1 MTLPT
6 FHEHMLPTLE
16 TLSDGQ
22 EKSLNEIRET
32 VADMLDIS
40 PEDRS
45 DMVPSGKCP
54 RYVDRVNW
62 SVAYFKQAMLV
73 EAVRRG
79 VYKITNRGRDLLGT
93 NPSQIDRQL
102 LMQYPEFVK
111 FITPNNSKTSS
122 DTQTSASAADD
133 TPSTP
138 QELIDDGYQK
148 IVDELADTIL
158 STVKN
163 CSPEFFERLVVD
175 LLLAM
180 GYGGSRQ
187 EAGTVTRQGS
197 DEGIDGIIN
206 EDRLGLDVIYVQAK
220 RWEGAVS
227 RPEIQKFAGALQGQR
242 AKKGIF
248 ITTSTFSNAA
258 YDFTKSIDSKII
270 LIDGIRLSKLMI
282 EHNVGVSTSDTYVIK
297 RIDSDYFHDL

>member
-1 MTLPT
+1 
-6 FHEHMLPTLE
+6 MLPTLK
-16 TLSDGQ
+16 TLADGK
-22 EKSLNEIRET
+22 EKSLNDIRKE
-32 VADMLDIS
+32 VAEALNIS
-40 PEDRS
+40 DEDRKE
-45 DMVPSGKCP
+45 MVPSGKCP

-62 SVAYFKQAMLV
+62 SVTYFKQAELI
-73 EAVRRG
+73 EPVRRG
-79 VYKITNRGRDLLGT
+79 VYRIASLGRELLAT
-93 NPSQIDRQL
+93 NPEKIDVPL
-102 LMQYPEFVK
+102 LMQYPGYAAFRNGAIK
-111 FITPNNSKTSS
+111 GGSTPQPDPLHLDSTK
-122 DTQTSASAADD
+122 
-133 TPSTP
+133 TP

-158 STVKN
+158 TTVKN

-187 EAGTVTRQGS
+187 EAGTVTRKGS

-220 RWEGAVS
+220 RWEGSVS

-242 AKKGIF
+242 AQKGIF
-248 ITTSTFSNAA
+248 ITTSTFTKEAHE
-258 YDFTKSIDSKII
+258 FCKSISSKII

-282 EHNVGVSTSDTYVIK
+282 ESNVGVSTSDTYTIK
-297 RIDSDYFHDL
+297 RIDSDYFQE